1 MYSIINFIYPLV
13 SYSKNF
19 MNNIDDLILQIRN
32 RVIEES

>member
-19 MNNIDDLILQIRN
+19 MNNFDDLILQIRN
-32 RVIEES
+32 SVFKES